1 MNKDHFYYVLKDRLE
16 YANDYLK
23 DSSTW
28 LRSVE
33 FQNKVDDEEGDQEDI
48 ISLLKILEETIL
60 NKVILSG
67 IPKIVNASMSKYDH
81 LVYYDNESNNYIKK
95 SEWVLDTTGSNLLD
109 IFNHPAVDVYKTVSN
124 DIHEV
129 MNIFGIEA
137 ARTLIINE
145 IRDIF
150 EQSSSYV
157 NFRHLSLLADIMTNK
172 GYIMSVDRHG
182 INKSNRGPLAKC
194 SFEETPDIILKA
206 ALFGEVDNVKGVSS
220 NIMLGQEPPI
230 GTGSIDILFDE
241 EKYFESII
249 EMEYH
254 REEEAEQKVEVED
267 ITNYDEKKLLRKVC
281 HPGLFTDNLF
291 NNI

>member
-1 MNKDHFYYVLKDRLE
+1 
-16 YANDYLK
+16 
-23 DSSTW
+23 
-28 LRSVE
+28 
-33 FQNKVDDEEGDQEDI
+33 
-48 ISLLKILEETIL
+48 
-60 NKVILSG
+60 
-67 IPKIVNASMSKYDH
+67 MSKYEH
-81 LVYYDNESNNYIKK
+81 LVHYDSETNNYVKK
-95 SEWVLDTTGSNLLD
+95 PEWVLDTTGSNLLD
-109 IFNHPAVDVYKTVSN
+109 IFNHPAVDVYKTLSN

-137 ARTLIINE
+137 ARTLIISE
-145 IRDIF
+145 IHDIF

-172 GYIMSVDRHG
+172 GYIMSIDRHG

-249 EMEYH
+249 ELQS
-254 REEEAEQKVEVED
+254 RDNEEFEKVEQVEED
-267 ITNYDEKKLLRKVC
+267 INYDEKKLLRKVC
-281 HPGLFTDNLF
+281 HPNLFTDNLF
-291 NNI
+291 NNL